1 MNYFIYLCYFIR
13 LYLVPLPHY
22 YQTNDFIIKN
32 RNQQNI
38 LNWLIQFIYMEKET
52 SKNITAMNLGI
63 QNKSGG
69 HDLAFFVV
77 FSKSATR

>member
-1 MNYFIYLCYFIR
+1 
-13 LYLVPLPHY
+13 
-22 YQTNDFIIKN
+22 
-32 RNQQNI
+32 

-69 HDLAFFVV
+69 HDLAFFCCV
-77 FSKSATR
+77 